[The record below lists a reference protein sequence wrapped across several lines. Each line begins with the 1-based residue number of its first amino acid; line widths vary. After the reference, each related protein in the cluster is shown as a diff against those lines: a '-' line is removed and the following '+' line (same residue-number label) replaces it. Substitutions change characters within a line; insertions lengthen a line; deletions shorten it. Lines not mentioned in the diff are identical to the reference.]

1 MTIGPNTTNFRQ
13 SLGRMG
19 EQLAERLLLEQDW
32 RVLERN
38 YRVHRRGELDIIARP
53 PQGDVLAFVEV
64 KTRDIKP
71 WQIDLEHPGQ
81 QAVDANKQRR
91 LFRAAMAYLAM
102 QPGGGA
108 TLRFDLILVDISL
121 NRQHLHELIALA
133 DLDSLAR
140 YARLTHL
147 SGIAGVF

>member
-19 EQLAERLLLEQDW
+19 EQLAEKSLLEQGW
-32 RVLERN
+32 QVLERN

-53 PQGDVLAFVEV
+53 PEGDVLAFIEV

-71 WQIDLEHPGQ
+71 WQLDLEHPGQ
-81 QAVDANKQRR
+81 EAVDANKQRR
-91 LFRAAMAYLAM
+91 LFRAAMAYLAAH
-102 QPGGGA
+102 PGGGA

-121 NRQHLHELIALA
+121 DRQHLLEVIALD
-133 DLDSLAR
+133 DLETLAR
-140 YARLTHL
+140 YARLSHL
-147 SGIAGVF
+147 GGISGMF